1 MATLTSPTTWDLEAT
16 KATTTIVATITAAM
30 TFIED
35 PEALLTQQMTIAT
48 TKAVVQPIVAN

>member
-16 KATTTIVATITAAM
+16 KATTTIAAAITAAM

-35 PEALLTQQMTIAT
+35 PEALLT
-48 TKAVVQPIVAN
+48 PSR